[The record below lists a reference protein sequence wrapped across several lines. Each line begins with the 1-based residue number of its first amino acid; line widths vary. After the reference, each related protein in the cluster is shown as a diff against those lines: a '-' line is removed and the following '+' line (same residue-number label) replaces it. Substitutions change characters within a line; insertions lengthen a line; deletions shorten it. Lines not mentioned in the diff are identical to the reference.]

1 MTGVEDQVAIVVDNG
16 SHQMRIGFAGDDCP
30 RNVFPSIVGTPRF
43 QILSNPKACYV
54 GNEAQTKQGILNLKY
69 PIEQGIIQNW
79 DDMEK
84 VS

>member
-1 MTGVEDQVAIVVDNG
+1 MEDQVAIVVDNG
-16 SHQMRIGFAGDDCP
+16 SYQIRAGFGDDDCP
-30 RNVFPSIVGTPRF
+30 RTVFPSIVGTPRI
-43 QILSNPKACYV
+43 QLLSNPKACYV
-54 GNEAQTKQGILNLKY
+54 GDEAQTKRGILNLKY